1 MARPSRKN
9 IYERINDKIME
20 IQKTE
25 DILNKLNKELQELYS
40 QKDKEEMEKL
50 LAQVKESGL
59 SIDKA
64 LELLQSKKK

>member
-1 MARPSRKN
+1 MARPSKKT